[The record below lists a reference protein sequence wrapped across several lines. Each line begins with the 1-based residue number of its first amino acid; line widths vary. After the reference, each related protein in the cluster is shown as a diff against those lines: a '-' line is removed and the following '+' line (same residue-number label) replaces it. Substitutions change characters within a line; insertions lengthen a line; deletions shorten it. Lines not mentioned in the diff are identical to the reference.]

1 MPLNL
6 FVLLLSY
13 EQDISRYVQ
22 WTYMSVHNLEIKKWL
37 GQVVRL
43 KDACV
48 LCDIKLSCYV
58 VNAWCRLEEVPL
70 YMSKG
75 LTAKCCRCWVLVQRG
90 TLGPTGRHPS
100 TTKPA
105 LPSSTFWHQRWAP
118 SHGSCSPASPRT
130 YCCYCFA
137 WAWHYSVLFM
147 LTLTYRL
154 FFSCFFV

>member
-1 MPLNL
+1 MYSGPL
-6 FVLLLSY
+6 
-13 EQDISRYVQ
+13 DIYPWFRGSEMTESSNQTESCLCLVWQ
-22 WTYMSVHNLEIKKWL
+22 LKKKWWSCF
-37 GQVVRL
+37 VV
-43 KDACV
+43 
-48 LCDIKLSCYV
+48 S
-58 VNAWCRLEEVPL
+58 AWYQLEEVPL

-90 TLGPTGRHPS
+90 TLEPTGRHPS

-137 WAWHYSVLFM
+137 WAWHYSVLYM

-154 FFSCFFV
+154 FTVFMSV